1 MFYEFRYFKD
11 TKDFVMT
18 IYPAARNMEDA
29 RGSAKTRNPQ
39 SIINPGLS
47 VIWGL
52 MRLYRAIPVSPLDGW
67 ALNSYVL
74 KEVFG

>member
-11 TKDFVMT
+11 TKDFIFT
-18 IYPAARNMEDA
+18 IWPQIDHGDYR
-29 RGSAKTRNPQ
+29 KYRNPQ
-39 SIINPGLS
+39 SIINPSLS